1 MAKTSPAK
9 FIREVRQ
16 ETDKVTWPGRRETGI
31 TTVMVFMMVVA
42 AAIFFFAVDSIVSN
56 LVQFVLGVGA

>member
-16 ETDKVTWPGRRETGI
+16 ETDKVTWPSRRETGI
-31 TTVMVFMMVVA
+31 TTAMVFMMVVA
-42 AAIFFFAVDSIVSN
+42 AAVFFFVVDSAVSH
-56 LVQFVLGVGA
+56 LVKFVLGFGA

>member
-16 ETDKVTWPGRRETGI
+16 ETDKVTWPSRRETGV
-31 TTVMVFMMVVA
+31 TTAMVFMMVVA
-42 AAIFFFAVDSIVSN
+42 AAIFFFVVDTIVSN
-56 LVQFVLGVGA
+56 LVQYILGVGA